1 VALKKPASKSV
12 KKAAVKKAAKKV
24 VKKAAVKKTAKKVV
38 KKAAVKKSAKKV
50 VKKAA
55 VKKAAKKTTKK
66 SVAKKAVKKVAKK
79 TAPKK
84 SGAPKS
90 SKKDT
95 KKIAKKT
102 ATKSQSKT
110 TALKP
115 AAKKAAS
122 KPEPKKV
129 STTKDFASKDKAKA
143 VKSPL
148 IEDDTDKQPVKRGRK
163 YIYAPDEIPEPI
175 PLDHQGAIEFSE
187 AIKQPDSKPREKE
200 RVQDDDSMW
209 TGAELKAMRKVFEA
223 DLIERRE
230 DLAIAQRVLTELI
243 ENTDDGAGAET
254 ADTGNMTLEREMQ
267 ISKVDLAQIKVEETQ
282 LAMLRL
288 ESKVFGLCEECGKPI
303 GKLRLQE
310 ANPYAT
316 MCIRCKEA
324 ADKAAM

>member
-1 VALKKPASKSV
+1 M
-12 KKAAVKKAAKKV
+12 AVKKTAGKSVAKKVAKKV
-24 VKKAAVKKTAKKVV
+24 VKKATAKKAVKKPVAKKVV
-38 KKAAVKKSAKKV
+38 KKPVAKKV
-50 VKKAA
+50 VKKP
-55 VKKAAKKTTKK
+55 
-66 SVAKKAVKKVAKK
+66 VAKKVVKKVAKK
-79 TAPKK
+79 AAPKTT
-84 SGAPKS
+84 STTKS

-95 KKIAKKT
+95 KKVAKKSPAKPRGKTPT
-102 ATKSQSKT
+102 A
-110 TALKP
+110 KP

-122 KPEPKKV
+122 KPEAKKATPAKVAIPKEK
-129 STTKDFASKDKAKA
+129 TKD

-148 IEDDTDKQPVKRGRK
+148 IEDDSDKQPVKRGRK

-175 PLDHQGAIEFSE
+175 PLDHQGAIEFSQ

-267 ISKVDLAQIKVEETQ
+267 ISKVDLAQMKVEETQ
-282 LAMLRL
+282 LALLRL

-324 ADKAAM
+324 ADKAAL

>member
-1 VALKKPASKSV
+1 M
-12 KKAAVKKAAKKV
+12 AVKKTAGKSVAKKVAKKV
-24 VKKAAVKKTAKKVV
+24 VKKATAKKAVKKVAKKP
-38 KKAAVKKSAKKV
+38 
-50 VKKAA
+50 
-55 VKKAAKKTTKK
+55 
-66 SVAKKAVKKVAKK
+66 VAKKAVKKVAKTPVAK
-79 TAPKK
+79 KVAKKVVQKAAPKK
-84 SGAPKS
+84 SGVAKS

-95 KKIAKKT
+95 KKVVKKSPPKPQGKT
-102 ATKSQSKT
+102 ATV
-110 TALKP
+110 KP

-122 KPEPKKV
+122 KPDAKKAAPAKVAAPKEK
-129 STTKDFASKDKAKA
+129 TKD

-148 IEDDTDKQPVKRGRK
+148 IEDDSDKQPVKRGRK

-175 PLDHQGAIEFSE
+175 PLDHQGAIEFSQ

-243 ENTDDGAGAET
+243 ENTDDGAGSET

-267 ISKVDLAQIKVEETQ
+267 ISKVDLAQMKVEETQ
-282 LAMLRL
+282 LALLRL
-288 ESKVFGLCEECGKPI
+288 DSKVFGLCEECGKPI

>member
-1 VALKKPASKSV
+1 M
-12 KKAAVKKAAKKV
+12 AVKKTAGKSVAKKVAKKV
-24 VKKAAVKKTAKKVV
+24 VKKATAKKAVKKP
-38 KKAAVKKSAKKV
+38 
-50 VKKAA
+50 
-55 VKKAAKKTTKK
+55 
-66 SVAKKAVKKVAKK
+66 VAKKAVKKVAKK
-79 TAPKK
+79 TVAKKVVNKPVAKKVVKKRVAKKVVKKVANKAAPKTT
-84 SGAPKS
+84 STTKS

-95 KKIAKKT
+95 KKVAKKSPAKPRGKTPT
-102 ATKSQSKT
+102 A
-110 TALKP
+110 KP

-122 KPEPKKV
+122 KPEAKKATPAKVAIPKEK
-129 STTKDFASKDKAKA
+129 TKD

-148 IEDDTDKQPVKRGRK
+148 IEDDSDKQPVKRGRK

-175 PLDHQGAIEFSE
+175 PLDHQGAIEFSQ

-267 ISKVDLAQIKVEETQ
+267 ISKVDLAQMKVEETQ
-282 LAMLRL
+282 LALLRL

-324 ADKAAM
+324 ADKAAL

>member
-1 VALKKPASKSV
+1 M
-12 KKAAVKKAAKKV
+12 AVKKTAGKSVAKKVAKKV
-24 VKKAAVKKTAKKVV
+24 VKKATAKKAVKKP
-38 KKAAVKKSAKKV
+38 
-50 VKKAA
+50 
-55 VKKAAKKTTKK
+55 
-66 SVAKKAVKKVAKK
+66 VAKKAVKKVAKK
-79 TAPKK
+79 PVAKKVVKKPVAKKVVKKVAKKAAPKTT
-84 SGAPKS
+84 STTKS

-95 KKIAKKT
+95 KKVAKKSPAKPRGKTPT
-102 ATKSQSKT
+102 A
-110 TALKP
+110 KP

-122 KPEPKKV
+122 KPEAKKATPAKVAIPKEK
-129 STTKDFASKDKAKA
+129 TKD

-148 IEDDTDKQPVKRGRK
+148 IEDDSDKQPVKRGRK

-175 PLDHQGAIEFSE
+175 PLDHQGAIEFSQ

-267 ISKVDLAQIKVEETQ
+267 ISKVDLAQMKVEETQ
-282 LAMLRL
+282 LALLRL

-324 ADKAAM
+324 ADKAAL

>member
-1 VALKKPASKSV
+1 M
-12 KKAAVKKAAKKV
+12 AVKKTAGKSVAKKVAKKV
-24 VKKAAVKKTAKKVV
+24 VKKATAKKAVKKP
-38 KKAAVKKSAKKV
+38 
-50 VKKAA
+50 
-55 VKKAAKKTTKK
+55 
-66 SVAKKAVKKVAKK
+66 VAKKAVKKVAKK
-79 TAPKK
+79 TVAKKVVKKPVAKKVVKKPVAKKVVKKVAKKAAPKTT
-84 SGAPKS
+84 STTKS

-95 KKIAKKT
+95 KKVAKKSPAKPRGKTPT
-102 ATKSQSKT
+102 A
-110 TALKP
+110 KP

-122 KPEPKKV
+122 KPEAKKATPAKVAIPKEK
-129 STTKDFASKDKAKA
+129 TKD

-148 IEDDTDKQPVKRGRK
+148 IEDDSDKQPVKRGRK

-175 PLDHQGAIEFSE
+175 PLDHQGAIEFSQ

-267 ISKVDLAQIKVEETQ
+267 ISKVDLAQMKVEETQ
-282 LAMLRL
+282 LALLRL

-324 ADKAAM
+324 ADKAAL

>member
-1 VALKKPASKSV
+1 M
-12 KKAAVKKAAKKV
+12 AVKKTAGKSVAKKVAKKV
-24 VKKAAVKKTAKKVV
+24 VKKATAKKAVKKP
-38 KKAAVKKSAKKV
+38 
-50 VKKAA
+50 
-55 VKKAAKKTTKK
+55 
-66 SVAKKAVKKVAKK
+66 VAKKAVKKVVKKPVAKK
-79 TAPKK
+79 VVKKPVAKKVVKKVAKKAAPKTT
-84 SGAPKS
+84 STTKS

-95 KKIAKKT
+95 KKVAKKSPAKPRGKTPT
-102 ATKSQSKT
+102 A
-110 TALKP
+110 KP

-122 KPEPKKV
+122 KPEAKKATPAKVAIPKEK
-129 STTKDFASKDKAKA
+129 TKD

-148 IEDDTDKQPVKRGRK
+148 IEDDSDKQPVKRGRK

-175 PLDHQGAIEFSE
+175 PLDHQGAIEFSQ

-267 ISKVDLAQIKVEETQ
+267 ISKVDLAQMKVEETQ
-282 LAMLRL
+282 LALLRL

-324 ADKAAM
+324 ADKAAL

>member
-1 VALKKPASKSV
+1 M
-12 KKAAVKKAAKKV
+12 AVKKTAGKSVAKKVAKKV
-24 VKKAAVKKTAKKVV
+24 VKKATAKKAVKKVAKKP
-38 KKAAVKKSAKKV
+38 
-50 VKKAA
+50 
-55 VKKAAKKTTKK
+55 
-66 SVAKKAVKKVAKK
+66 VAKKAVKKVAKK
-79 TAPKK
+79 PVAKKAVKKAAKKPAPKK
-84 SGAPKS
+84 SGVAKS

-95 KKIAKKT
+95 KKVVKKSASKPQGKT
-102 ATKSQSKT
+102 AT
-110 TALKP
+110 AKP

-122 KPEPKKV
+122 KPESKKAAPAKVAAPKEK
-129 STTKDFASKDKAKA
+129 TKD

-148 IEDDTDKQPVKRGRK
+148 IEDDSDKQPVKRGRK

-175 PLDHQGAIEFSE
+175 PLDHQGAIEFSQ

-267 ISKVDLAQIKVEETQ
+267 ISKVDLAQMKVEETQ
-282 LAMLRL
+282 LALLRL

>member
-1 VALKKPASKSV
+1 M
-12 KKAAVKKAAKKV
+12 AVKKTAGKSVAKKVAKKV
-24 VKKAAVKKTAKKVV
+24 VKKATAKKAVKKP
-38 KKAAVKKSAKKV
+38 
-50 VKKAA
+50 
-55 VKKAAKKTTKK
+55 
-66 SVAKKAVKKVAKK
+66 VAKKAVKKVAKK
-79 TAPKK
+79 TVAKKVVKKPVAKKVVKKVAKKAAPKTT
-84 SGAPKS
+84 STTKS

-95 KKIAKKT
+95 KKVAKKSPAKPRGKTPT
-102 ATKSQSKT
+102 A
-110 TALKP
+110 KP

-122 KPEPKKV
+122 KPEAKKATPAKVAIPKEK
-129 STTKDFASKDKAKA
+129 TKD

-148 IEDDTDKQPVKRGRK
+148 IEDDSDKQPVKRGRK

-175 PLDHQGAIEFSE
+175 PLDHQGAIEFSQ

-267 ISKVDLAQIKVEETQ
+267 ISKVDLAQMKVEETQ
-282 LAMLRL
+282 LALLRL

-324 ADKAAM
+324 ADKAAL

>member
-1 VALKKPASKSV
+1 MATKKPAKKAQPKKAAKKPSAKPAAKKSV
-12 KKAAVKKAAKKV
+12 KKVAKKV
-24 VKKAAVKKTAKKVV
+24 VKKAPAKKVV
-38 KKAAVKKSAKKV
+38 KKAQKKVTKKAQPKKVVKKPQKKVVKKVTKKAPAKKV
-50 VKKAA
+50 VKKPQ
-55 VKKAAKKTTKK
+55 KKVQTKPAAKK
-66 SVAKKAVKKVAKK
+66 VAAKLP
-79 TAPKK
+79 T
-84 SGAPKS
+84 
-90 SKKDT
+90 
-95 KKIAKKT
+95 
-102 ATKSQSKT
+102 
-110 TALKP
+110 
-115 AAKKAAS
+115 KKAAS
-122 KPEPKKV
+122 KPETKKALP
-129 STTKDFASKDKAKA
+129 TKTSGSKEKAKDA
-143 VKSPL
+143 KPSL
-148 IEDDTDKQPVKRGRK
+148 LDDDASEKPPVKRGRK

-209 TGAELKAMRKVFEA
+209 TGAELKAMRKVFDA

-230 DLAIAQRVLTELI
+230 DLDIAQRVLTELI

-267 ISKVDLAQIKVEETQ
+267 ISKVDLAQFKVEETLQ
-282 LAMLRL
+282 AIRRL
-288 ESKVFGLCEECGKPI
+288 DSKVFGLCEECGKPI

>member
-1 VALKKPASKSV
+1 
-12 KKAAVKKAAKKV
+12 
-24 VKKAAVKKTAKKVV
+24 
-38 KKAAVKKSAKKV
+38 
-50 VKKAA
+50 
-55 VKKAAKKTTKK
+55 
-66 SVAKKAVKKVAKK
+66 
-79 TAPKK
+79 
-84 SGAPKS
+84 
-90 SKKDT
+90 
-95 KKIAKKT
+95 
-102 ATKSQSKT
+102 
-110 TALKP
+110 
-115 AAKKAAS
+115 
-122 KPEPKKV
+122 
-129 STTKDFASKDKAKA
+129 
-143 VKSPL
+143 
-148 IEDDTDKQPVKRGRK
+148 
-163 YIYAPDEIPEPI
+163 
-175 PLDHQGAIEFSE
+175 
-187 AIKQPDSKPREKE
+187 
-200 RVQDDDSMW
+200 
-209 TGAELKAMRKVFEA
+209 MRKVFEA

>member
-1 VALKKPASKSV
+1 MATKKPAKKAQAKKTV
-12 KKAAVKKAAKKV
+12 KKPTAKQAAKKPAKKVAKKAPAKKV
-24 VKKAAVKKTAKKVV
+24 VKKAAKKTVKKAQPKKVVKKVAKKATKKVAKKAPAKKVV
-38 KKAAVKKSAKKV
+38 KKAA
-50 VKKAA
+50 
-55 VKKAAKKTTKK
+55 KKTQ
-66 SVAKKAVKKVAKK
+66 AKV
-79 TAPKK
+79 APKK
-84 SGAPKS
+84 ATPK
-90 SKKDT
+90 
-95 KKIAKKT
+95 
-102 ATKSQSKT
+102 
-110 TALKP
+110 LP
-115 AAKKAAS
+115 AKKAAA

-129 STTKDFASKDKAKA
+129 LPTKTTGSKEKPKDAKP
-143 VKSPL
+143 SL
-148 IEDDTDKQPVKRGRK
+148 LDDDATEKPPVKRGRK

-209 TGAELKAMRKVFEA
+209 TGAELKSMRKVFDA

-230 DLAIAQRVLTELI
+230 DLDIAQRVLTELI

-267 ISKVDLAQIKVEETQ
+267 ISKVDLAQFKVEETLQ
-282 LAMLRL
+282 AIRRL